1 MGRWWRRG
9 AVLAVGGCMAVAAA
23 GCGQLFAGKPAQQPV
38 TLKQLANR
46 VDSLDAQV
54 GELQAAIASMGQG
67 GAVSANKQDGVVR
80 QNLPVA
86 VVEASVLNVR
96 NAPSLT
102 GTVVGQLL
110 QNARLN
116 VLKQD
121 GNWSEVTFTNGF
133 THGTLQGWVDSD
145 YLGPIIPAVP
155 STPSTSS
162 SSAGSAGGA
171 GAVGHAAASASQAA
185 SGGGTAVTAASG
197 SLGAKAA
204 SGRGTPAGSASSG
217 ALPAYG

>member
-9 AVLAVGGCMAVAAA
+9 AALAVGGCMAVAAA

-80 QNLPVA
+80 RGLPVA

-110 QNARLN
+110 QNARIN

-133 THGTLQGWVDSD
+133 THGTLQGWVVSD
-145 YLGPIIPAVP
+145 YLGPMIPAAE
-155 STPSTSS
+155 SGASS
-162 SSAGSAGGA
+162 FGSGSAGSAA
-171 GAVGHAAASASQAA
+171 ATGHASSASSLA
-185 SGGGTAVTAASG
+185 SSAKGVGVTTASG
-197 SLGAKAA
+197 SLGSKATSTSGTASTA
-204 SGRGTPAGSASSG
+204 SGSTG
-217 ALPAYG
+217 AAPAYG

>member
-9 AVLAVGGCMAVAAA
+9 AVLAVGGCMVVAAA

-38 TLKQLANR
+38 TLGQLANR

-54 GELQAAIASMGQG
+54 GELQAAIAGMGQG
-67 GAVSANKQDGVVR
+67 GAASANKQDGVV
-80 QNLPVA
+80 QQSLPVA

-145 YLGPIIPAVP
+145 YLGPITPA
-155 STPSTSS
+155 
-162 SSAGSAGGA
+162 AGGA
-171 GAVGHAAASASQAA
+171 ASSAAGQAATASANTAAA
-185 SGGGTAVTAASG
+185 TTASG
-197 SLGAKAA
+197 SLGTKAPLAGGQATAAAGA
-204 SGRGTPAGSASSG
+204 SGSG
-217 ALPAYG
+217 GATAAYG

>member
-9 AVLAVGGCMAVAAA
+9 AALAVGGCMALAAA
-23 GCGQLFAGKPAQQPV
+23 GCGQLFAGRPAQQPV

-54 GELQAAIASMGQG
+54 GELQAAIASVGQG

-80 QNLPVA
+80 QDLPVA
-86 VVEASVLNVR
+86 VVEAGVLNVR

-110 QNARLN
+110 QNARIN

-133 THGTLQGWVDSD
+133 THTTLQGWVDSD
-145 YLGPIIPAVP
+145 YLGPTIPAA
-155 STPSTSS
+155 
-162 SSAGSAGGA
+162 AGQ
-171 GAVGHAAASASQAA
+171 ASASASAAPGAAATSQASTG
-185 SGGGTAVTAASG
+185 SGTTAPVTAGSG
-197 SLGAKAA
+197 SLGSKAPSGAAGA
-204 SGRGTPAGSASSG
+204 SAAGSTG
-217 ALPAYG
+217 AVPAYG